1 MSRIFFLLIALL
13 SFADTVRAQQFIVP
27 AERRFS
33 PYVGDLSLCD
43 SPGILGRITATFA
56 QKESYFWTSELKLTD
71 FDRVREISLRGNGVQ
86 FIPRRY
92 CIARGMLSDNTKRTV
107 IYQIQEGQG
116 IIGFGEGVEWCVVG
130 LDRDSAYSPAC
141 SALRP
146 YAERF
151 LGSAALVE
159 RY

>member
-1 MSRIFFLLIALL
+1 MTRIVLFLIVLFGLGQQAL
-13 SFADTVRAQQFIVP
+13 ADGIIDP
-27 AERRFS
+27 AERRYS

-43 SPGILGRITATFA
+43 NPAILARISSTFA
-56 QKESYFWTSELKLTD
+56 QKESYFWSSELQIAD

-86 FIPRRY
+86 YIPRRY
-92 CIARGMLSDNTKRTV
+92 CIARGLLNDDTHRTV

-116 IIGFGEGVEWCVVG
+116 IIGFGEGVDWCVVG
-130 LDRDSAYSPAC
+130 LDRNSAYSPAC

-151 LGSAALVE
+151 LGSPALVE